1 VRVSDCNRIAF
12 PCTFISG
19 YVRTKAMSP
28 GGLNLSSVTLNQEL
42 VAS

>member
-1 VRVSDCNRIAF
+1 VRVSDCNRITF
-12 PCTFISG
+12 QCTSIGG
-19 YVRTKAMSP
+19 YARTKAMSP